1 MPKMISKECYKTLSS
16 IAGLLPALGAYF
28 TCMSILLFAYVPSG
42 SMLPTFQLGDI
53 AISYKL
59 IAPESI
65 EREDIVTFSPAT
77 EANADMG
84 LDPQAIFVKRVVG
97 LPGDTIEISG
107 GVLYVN
113 GEAQV
118 RDYTAEEKT
127 GDFAKVT
134 VPEDSFFVMGDNR
147 NYSEDSRFIGF
158 IPFEN
163 LCGKVVFHTRH
174 FLLPVLGT
182 IL

>member
-1 MPKMISKECYKTLSS
+1 
-16 IAGLLPALGAYF
+16 
-28 TCMSILLFAYVPSG
+28 
-42 SMLPTFQLGDI
+42 MLIWAST
-53 AISYKL
+53 
-59 IAPESI
+59 
-65 EREDIVTFSPAT
+65 R
-77 EANADMG
+77 
-84 LDPQAIFVKRVVG
+84 KRVVG

>member
-1 MPKMISKECYKTLSS
+1 MISKECYKTLSS
-16 IAGLLPALGAYF
+16 IAGILPALGAYF

-84 LDPQAIFVKRVVG
+84 LDPHAIF
-97 LPGDTIEISG
+97 
-107 GVLYVN
+107 VN